1 MSITEKEI
9 KAVHVA
15 DLVPI
20 LDKFGQRESFEQGLM
35 KCIVCSSPVSMGGV
49 SSLRFISGKPALT
62 CNAAKC
68 YAEVVKA
75 VLK

>member
-1 MSITEKEI
+1 MPIIEKEI

-20 LDKFGQRESFEQGLM
+20 LDKFGQRGDFEQGLM
-35 KCIVCSSPVSMGGV
+35 KCINCSRPVSMGDV
-49 SSLRFISGKPALT
+49 SGLRFISGKPALT
-62 CNAAKC
+62 CNATKC